1 MRPRVARAL
10 VGLGHLAR
18 GVRWGLWLSKRAAS
32 GKEMLEMTLQA
43 KTPEGGHK
51 GLTLETGRGRLA
63 LWVVPPGFL
72 VFQLVGHGE
81 KSFTG
86 PIVSGFER
94 ALGQAALVQMF
105 VDAELM
111 STYDTALRTEVTA
124 AFLPKRQRIGSLH
137 IVVRSKIVA
146 MGVSVANLA
155 LGGLM
160 TIYKDV
166 GSFQTALSS
175 SITRAGVHGFSAS
188 ALVQERKRW
197 TG

>member
-1 MRPRVARAL
+1 M
-10 VGLGHLAR
+10 AR
-18 GVRWGLWLSKRAAS
+18 GAGWGFWLSKRAAS
-32 GKEMLEMTLQA
+32 GKEKLEMAVQA
-43 KTPEGGHK
+43 KTPDGGHK

-81 KSFTG
+81 KSFIG
-86 PIVSGFER
+86 PILSGFER
-94 ALGQAALVQMF
+94 ALGHGALVQMF

-111 STYDTALRTEVTA
+111 SSYDTALRTEVTA

-160 TIYKDV
+160 TIYRDP
-166 GSFQTALSS
+166 GALHAALSS
-175 SITRAGVHGFSAS
+175 SITRAGATGFSAS
-188 ALVQERKRW
+188 ALVLERKRW

>member
-1 MRPRVARAL
+1 
-10 VGLGHLAR
+10 
-18 GVRWGLWLSKRAAS
+18 
-32 GKEMLEMTLQA
+32 MTLHA
-43 KTPEGGHK
+43 KTPDAARK
-51 GLTLETGRGRLA
+51 GLTLEGGRGRLA

-72 VFQLVGHGE
+72 IFQLVGHGE
-81 KSFTG
+81 KSFVD
-86 PIVSGFER
+86 PIVNGFER
-94 ALGQAALVQMF
+94 ALAQGALVQMF

-124 AFLPKRQRIGSLH
+124 AFLPKRRRIGSLH

-160 TIYKDV
+160 TVYKDA

-175 SITRAGVHGFSAS
+175 CITRAGAVGFSAS
-188 ALVQERKRW
+188 ALVLERKRW

>member
-1 MRPRVARAL
+1 
-10 VGLGHLAR
+10 
-18 GVRWGLWLSKRAAS
+18 
-32 GKEMLEMTLQA
+32 MTSQA
-43 KTPEGGHK
+43 KTPDAAHK
-51 GLTLETGRGRLA
+51 GLTLEAGRGRLA

-72 VFQLVGHGE
+72 IFQLVGHGE
-81 KSFTG
+81 KSFVD
-86 PIVSGFER
+86 PIVNGFER
-94 ALGQAALVQMF
+94 ALAQGALVQMF

-124 AFLPKRQRIGSLH
+124 AFLPKRRRIGSLH

-160 TIYKDV
+160 TVYKDA
-166 GSFQTALSS
+166 GSFQTALSF
-175 SITRAGVHGFSAS
+175 SITRAGAVGFSAS
-188 ALVQERKRW
+188 ALMLERKRW